1 MGEICSTGCAD
12 SDHGWNCYRCHWLVG
27 VVYRLQAFCEAEM
40 KLSDAFID
48 SFYDRLRWVPD
59 RLRDKPKR
67 KKRKAGKKAGKKGR
81 K

>member
-1 MGEICSTGCAD
+1 
-12 SDHGWNCYRCHWLVG
+12 
-27 VVYRLQAFCEAEM
+27 M

-67 KKRKAGKKAGKKGR
+67 KKRKAGKKAGR
-81 K
+81 KVRK

>member
-1 MGEICSTGCAD
+1 
-12 SDHGWNCYRCHWLVG
+12 
-27 VVYRLQAFCEAEM
+27 M

-67 KKRKAGKKAGKKGR
+67 KIKKRKAGKKAGR
-81 K
+81 KVRK